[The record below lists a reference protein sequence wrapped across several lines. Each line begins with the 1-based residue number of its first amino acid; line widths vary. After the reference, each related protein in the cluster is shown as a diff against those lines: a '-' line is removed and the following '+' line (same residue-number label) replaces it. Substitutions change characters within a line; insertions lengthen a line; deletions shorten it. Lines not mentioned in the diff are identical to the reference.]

1 MVANKQNLRVPS
13 SEEAR
18 RIGRKGGIASG
29 KARKEKKLLAEVL
42 REVLNEK
49 APNQELTKMEAIIQ
63 KVVNDTYKRGD
74 VYKLEKLQKIL
85 GESTQKIEVA
95 MPSINV
101 QSQEDAEIVEKLIN
115 REE

>member
-18 RIGRKGGIASG
+18 RFGRKGGIASG

-42 REVLNEK
+42 REVLSEK
-49 APNQELTKMEAIIQ
+49 APNQELTKMEAIVQ
-63 KVVNDTYKRGD
+63 KVVSDTYKRGD

-101 QSQEDAEIVEKLIN
+101 QSQEDAEIVAKLIN

>member
-1 MVANKQNLRVPS
+1 MVANKQNLRTPTT
-13 SEEAR
+13 EEAR

-49 APNQELTKMEAIIQ
+49 APNQGLTKMEAIVQ

-101 QSQEDAEIVEKLIN
+101 QSQEDAEIVAKLIN